1 MTFDIQGVLFPNW
14 ITMLVQLCSTLV
26 LFLLCKKLLWK
37 PARDILAKRRDKMN
51 ENLMSS
57 QKLREDA
64 SVELDK
70 AKEELEH
77 ARNRSGE
84 IVESARKEAE
94 NLRAEIVN
102 KANSEASAKLA
113 LADKE
118 IEQKRGMLKIEST
131 MKWSMLRWLLLVN
144 LCKIKLLLLMIR
156 RLLKT
161 LLERRNECFS

>member
-37 PARDILAKRRDKMN
+37 PARDILAKRRDRMN

-118 IEQKRGMLKIEST
+118 IEQKERDAQDRIHDEMVDVAMAAVSKLMQDKATSSDDKKAIEDFIGE
-131 MKWSMLRWLLLVN
+131 K
-144 LCKIKLLLLMIR
+144 K
-156 RLLKT
+156 
-161 LLERRNECFS
+161 

>member
-94 NLRAEIVN
+94 NLRTEIVN

-118 IEQKRGMLKIEST
+118 IEQKERDAQDRIHDEMVDVAMAAVSKLMSNKATTSDDKKAIEDFIGE
-131 MKWSMLRWLLLVN
+131 K
-144 LCKIKLLLLMIR
+144 K
-156 RLLKT
+156 
-161 LLERRNECFS
+161 

>member
-1 MTFDIQGVLFPNW
+1 MTFDIQCVLFPNW

-118 IEQKRGMLKIEST
+118 IEQKERDAQDRIHDEMVDVAMAAVSKLMQDKATSSDDKKAIEDFIGE
-131 MKWSMLRWLLLVN
+131 K
-144 LCKIKLLLLMIR
+144 K
-156 RLLKT
+156 
-161 LLERRNECFS
+161 

>member
-94 NLRAEIVN
+94 NLRTEIVN

-118 IEQKRGMLKIEST
+118 IEQKERDAQDRIHDEMVDVAMAAVSKLMQDKATSSDDKKAIEDFIGE
-131 MKWSMLRWLLLVN
+131 K
-144 LCKIKLLLLMIR
+144 K
-156 RLLKT
+156 
-161 LLERRNECFS
+161 

>member
-94 NLRAEIVN
+94 NLRAKIVN

-118 IEQKRGMLKIEST
+118 IEQKERDAQDRIHDEMVDVAMAAVSKLMQDKATSSDDKKAIEDFIGE
-131 MKWSMLRWLLLVN
+131 K
-144 LCKIKLLLLMIR
+144 K
-156 RLLKT
+156 
-161 LLERRNECFS
+161 

>member
-14 ITMLVQLCSTLV
+14 ITMLVQFCSTLV

-118 IEQKRGMLKIEST
+118 IEQKERDAQDRIHDEMVDVAMAAVSKLMQDKATTSDDKKAIEDFIGE
-131 MKWSMLRWLLLVN
+131 K
-144 LCKIKLLLLMIR
+144 K
-156 RLLKT
+156 
-161 LLERRNECFS
+161 

>member
-26 LFLLCKKLLWK
+26 LFLLGKKLLWK

-118 IEQKRGMLKIEST
+118 IEQKERDAQDRIHDEMVDVAMAAVSKLMQDKATSSDDKKAIEDFIGE
-131 MKWSMLRWLLLVN
+131 K
-144 LCKIKLLLLMIR
+144 K
-156 RLLKT
+156 
-161 LLERRNECFS
+161 

>member
-118 IEQKRGMLKIEST
+118 IEQKERDAQDRIHDEMVDVAMAAVGKLMQDKATSSDDKKAIEDFIGE
-131 MKWSMLRWLLLVN
+131 K
-144 LCKIKLLLLMIR
+144 K
-156 RLLKT
+156 
-161 LLERRNECFS
+161 

>member
-1 MTFDIQGVLFPNW
+1 
-14 ITMLVQLCSTLV
+14 MLVQLCSTLV

-118 IEQKRGMLKIEST
+118 IEQKERDAQDRIHDEMVDVAMAAVSKLMQDKATSSDDKKAIEDFIGE
-131 MKWSMLRWLLLVN
+131 K
-144 LCKIKLLLLMIR
+144 K
-156 RLLKT
+156 
-161 LLERRNECFS
+161 

>member
-118 IEQKRGMLKIEST
+118 IEQKERDAQDRIHDEMVDVAMAAVSKLMQDKATSSDDKKAIEYFIGE
-131 MKWSMLRWLLLVN
+131 K
-144 LCKIKLLLLMIR
+144 K
-156 RLLKT
+156 
-161 LLERRNECFS
+161 

>member
-118 IEQKRGMLKIEST
+118 IEQKERDAQDRIHDEMVDVAMAAVSKLMQDKATNIDDKKAIEDFIGE
-131 MKWSMLRWLLLVN
+131 K
-144 LCKIKLLLLMIR
+144 K
-156 RLLKT
+156 
-161 LLERRNECFS
+161 

>member
-64 SVELDK
+64 SAELDK

-113 LADKE
+113 LTDKE
-118 IEQKRGMLKIEST
+118 IEQKERDAQDRIHDEMVDVAMAAVSKLMQDKATSSDDKKAIEDFIGE
-131 MKWSMLRWLLLVN
+131 K
-144 LCKIKLLLLMIR
+144 K
-156 RLLKT
+156 
-161 LLERRNECFS
+161 

>member
-26 LFLLCKKLLWK
+26 LFFLCKKLLWK

-118 IEQKRGMLKIEST
+118 IEQKERDAQDRIHDEMVDVAMAAVSKLMQDKATSSDDKKAIEDFIVE
-131 MKWSMLRWLLLVN
+131 K
-144 LCKIKLLLLMIR
+144 K
-156 RLLKT
+156 
-161 LLERRNECFS
+161 

>member
-51 ENLMSS
+51 ENLMYS

-118 IEQKRGMLKIEST
+118 IEQKERDAQDRIHDEMVDVAMAAVSKLMQDKATSSDDKKAIEDFIGE
-131 MKWSMLRWLLLVN
+131 K
-144 LCKIKLLLLMIR
+144 K
-156 RLLKT
+156 
-161 LLERRNECFS
+161 

>member
-51 ENLMSS
+51 ENLISS

-118 IEQKRGMLKIEST
+118 IEQKERDAQDRIHDEMVDVAMAAVSKLMQDKATSSDDKKAIEDFIGE
-131 MKWSMLRWLLLVN
+131 K
-144 LCKIKLLLLMIR
+144 K
-156 RLLKT
+156 
-161 LLERRNECFS
+161 

>member
-118 IEQKRGMLKIEST
+118 IEQKERDAQDRIHDEMVDVAMAAVSKLMLDKATSSDDKKAIEDFIGE
-131 MKWSMLRWLLLVN
+131 K
-144 LCKIKLLLLMIR
+144 K
-156 RLLKT
+156 
-161 LLERRNECFS
+161 

>member
-37 PARDILAKRRDKMN
+37 PARDIIAKRRDKMN

-102 KANSEASAKLA
+102 KANSEASTKLA

-118 IEQKRGMLKIEST
+118 IEQKERDAQDRIHDEMVDVAMAAVSKLMQDKATSSDDKKAIEDFIGE
-131 MKWSMLRWLLLVN
+131 K
-144 LCKIKLLLLMIR
+144 K
-156 RLLKT
+156 
-161 LLERRNECFS
+161 

>member
-14 ITMLVQLCSTLV
+14 ITMFVQLCSTLV

-118 IEQKRGMLKIEST
+118 IEQKERDAQDRIHDEMVDVAMAAVSKLMQDKATSSDDKKAIEDFIGE
-131 MKWSMLRWLLLVN
+131 K
-144 LCKIKLLLLMIR
+144 K
-156 RLLKT
+156 
-161 LLERRNECFS
+161 

>member
-94 NLRAEIVN
+94 NLRA
-102 KANSEASAKLA
+102 
-113 LADKE
+113 
-118 IEQKRGMLKIEST
+118 
-131 MKWSMLRWLLLVN
+131 
-144 LCKIKLLLLMIR
+144 
-156 RLLKT
+156 
-161 LLERRNECFS
+161 

>member
-113 LADKE
+113 LAGKE
-118 IEQKRGMLKIEST
+118 IEQKERDAQDRIHDEMVDVAMAAVSKLMQDKATSSDDKKAIEDFIGE
-131 MKWSMLRWLLLVN
+131 K
-144 LCKIKLLLLMIR
+144 K
-156 RLLKT
+156 
-161 LLERRNECFS
+161 

>member
-118 IEQKRGMLKIEST
+118 IEQKERDAQDRIHDEMVDVAMVAVSKLMQDKATSSDDKKAIEDFIGE
-131 MKWSMLRWLLLVN
+131 K
-144 LCKIKLLLLMIR
+144 K
-156 RLLKT
+156 
-161 LLERRNECFS
+161 

>member
-51 ENLMSS
+51 EDLMSS

-118 IEQKRGMLKIEST
+118 IEQKERDAQDRIHDEMVDVAMAAVSKLMQDKATSSDDKKAIEDFIGE
-131 MKWSMLRWLLLVN
+131 K
-144 LCKIKLLLLMIR
+144 K
-156 RLLKT
+156 
-161 LLERRNECFS
+161 

>member
-37 PARDILAKRRDKMN
+37 PARDILVKRRDKMN

-77 ARNRSGE
+77 ARNRSSE

-118 IEQKRGMLKIEST
+118 IEQKERDAQDRIHDEMVDVAMAAVSKLMQDKATSSDDKKAIEDFIGE
-131 MKWSMLRWLLLVN
+131 K
-144 LCKIKLLLLMIR
+144 K
-156 RLLKT
+156 
-161 LLERRNECFS
+161 

>member
-84 IVESARKEAE
+84 IVESARKEAK

-118 IEQKRGMLKIEST
+118 IEQKERDAQDRIHDEMVDVAMAAVSKLMQDKATTSDDKKAIEDFIGE
-131 MKWSMLRWLLLVN
+131 K
-144 LCKIKLLLLMIR
+144 K
-156 RLLKT
+156 
-161 LLERRNECFS
+161 

>member
-118 IEQKRGMLKIEST
+118 IEQKERDAQDRIHDEMVDVAMTAVSKLMQDKATTSDDKKAIEDFIGE
-131 MKWSMLRWLLLVN
+131 K
-144 LCKIKLLLLMIR
+144 K
-156 RLLKT
+156 
-161 LLERRNECFS
+161 

>member
-118 IEQKRGMLKIEST
+118 IEQKERDAQDRIHDEMVDVAMAAVSKLMQDKATSSDDKKTIEDFIGE
-131 MKWSMLRWLLLVN
+131 K
-144 LCKIKLLLLMIR
+144 K
-156 RLLKT
+156 
-161 LLERRNECFS
+161 

>member
-57 QKLREDA
+57 QKIREDA

-118 IEQKRGMLKIEST
+118 IEQKERDAQDRIHDEMVDVAMAAVSKLMQDKATSSDDKKAIEDFIGE
-131 MKWSMLRWLLLVN
+131 K
-144 LCKIKLLLLMIR
+144 K
-156 RLLKT
+156 
-161 LLERRNECFS
+161 

>member
-84 IVESARKEAE
+84 IVDSARKEAE

-118 IEQKRGMLKIEST
+118 IEQKERDAQDRIHDEMVDVAMAAVSKLMQDKATSSDDKKAIEDFIGE
-131 MKWSMLRWLLLVN
+131 K
-144 LCKIKLLLLMIR
+144 K
-156 RLLKT
+156 
-161 LLERRNECFS
+161 

>member
-118 IEQKRGMLKIEST
+118 IEQKERDAQDRIHDEMVDVAMTAVSKLMQDKATSSDDKKAIEDFIGE
-131 MKWSMLRWLLLVN
+131 K
-144 LCKIKLLLLMIR
+144 K
-156 RLLKT
+156 
-161 LLERRNECFS
+161 

>member
-14 ITMLVQLCSTLV
+14 ITMFVQLCSTLV

-118 IEQKRGMLKIEST
+118 IEQKERDAQDRIHDEMVDVAMAAVSKLMQDKATTSDDKKAIEDFIGE
-131 MKWSMLRWLLLVN
+131 K
-144 LCKIKLLLLMIR
+144 K
-156 RLLKT
+156 
-161 LLERRNECFS
+161 

>member
-118 IEQKRGMLKIEST
+118 IEQKERDVQDRIHDEMVDVAMAAVSKLMQDKATTSDDKKAIEDFIGE
-131 MKWSMLRWLLLVN
+131 K
-144 LCKIKLLLLMIR
+144 K
-156 RLLKT
+156 
-161 LLERRNECFS
+161 

>member
-14 ITMLVQLCSTLV
+14 ITMLVQLCSALV

-118 IEQKRGMLKIEST
+118 IEQKERDAQDRIHDEMVDVAMAAVSKLMQDKATSSDDKKAIEDFIGE
-131 MKWSMLRWLLLVN
+131 K
-144 LCKIKLLLLMIR
+144 K
-156 RLLKT
+156 
-161 LLERRNECFS
+161 

>member
-26 LFLLCKKLLWK
+26 LFLLCKKLLWE

-102 KANSEASAKLA
+102 KANSEASSKLA

-118 IEQKRGMLKIEST
+118 IEQKERDAQDRIHDEMVDVAMAAVSKLMQDKATSSDDKKAIEDFIGE
-131 MKWSMLRWLLLVN
+131 K
-144 LCKIKLLLLMIR
+144 K
-156 RLLKT
+156 
-161 LLERRNECFS
+161 

>member
-118 IEQKRGMLKIEST
+118 IEQKERDAQDRIHDEMVDVAMAAVSKLMQDKATSSDDKKAIEDFIVE
-131 MKWSMLRWLLLVN
+131 K
-144 LCKIKLLLLMIR
+144 K
-156 RLLKT
+156 
-161 LLERRNECFS
+161 

>member
-94 NLRAEIVN
+94 NLRAEIIN

-118 IEQKRGMLKIEST
+118 IEQKERDAQDRIHDEMVDVAMAAVSKLMQDKATSSDDKKAIEDFIGE
-131 MKWSMLRWLLLVN
+131 K
-144 LCKIKLLLLMIR
+144 K
-156 RLLKT
+156 
-161 LLERRNECFS
+161 

>member
-102 KANSEASAKLA
+102 KANSEASVKLA

-118 IEQKRGMLKIEST
+118 IEQKERDAQDRIHDEMVDVAMAAVSKLMQDKATSSDDKKAIEDFIGE
-131 MKWSMLRWLLLVN
+131 K
-144 LCKIKLLLLMIR
+144 K
-156 RLLKT
+156 
-161 LLERRNECFS
+161 

>member
-14 ITMLVQLCSTLV
+14 ITMLVQFCSTLV

-118 IEQKRGMLKIEST
+118 IEQKERDAQDRIHDEMVDVAMAAVSKLMSDKATTSDDKKAIEDFIGE
-131 MKWSMLRWLLLVN
+131 K
-144 LCKIKLLLLMIR
+144 K
-156 RLLKT
+156 
-161 LLERRNECFS
+161 